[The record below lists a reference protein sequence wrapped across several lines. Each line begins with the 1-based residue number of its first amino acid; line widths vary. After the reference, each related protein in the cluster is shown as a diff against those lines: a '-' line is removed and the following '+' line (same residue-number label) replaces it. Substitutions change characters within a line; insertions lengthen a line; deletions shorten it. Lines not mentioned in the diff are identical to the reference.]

1 MTKANEQD
9 ILEIG
14 KIANQQG
21 TPIVFDPVAV
31 GASSYRKAFCQK
43 FLSEVKVSVI
53 KGNASEILT
62 LVDATTTMKGTDG
75 KTDLDVVE
83 IAKRAHEE
91 LNTIVLTGKD
101 DVVVQGGKVVKLSN
115 GSPLLAKITG
125 GCLLGG
131 IVASFLFREEN
142 PTLQVLE
149 EAVSIYNIVEIV
161 KRINK

>member
-1 MTKANEQD
+1 MSGSKPEEAKEFYKVAGAFINIGTMTKANEQD

-43 FLSEVKVSVI
+43 LSEVKVSVI

-91 LNTIVLTGKD
+91 LNTAIVLTGKD

-115 GSPLLAKITG
+115 GSP
-125 GCLLGG
+125 
-131 IVASFLFREEN
+131 
-142 PTLQVLE
+142 
-149 EAVSIYNIVEIV
+149 Y
-161 KRINK
+161 

>member
-9 ILEIG
+9 IWKLV
-14 KIANQQG
+14 IANQQG

-75 KTDLDVVE
+75 ETDLDVVE
-83 IAKRAHEE
+83 IAK
-91 LNTIVLTGKD
+91 K
-101 DVVVQGGKVVKLSN
+101 
-115 GSPLLAKITG
+115 SP
-125 GCLLGG
+125 
-131 IVASFLFREEN
+131 
-142 PTLQVLE
+142 
-149 EAVSIYNIVEIV
+149 
-161 KRINK
+161 

>member
-1 MTKANEQD
+1 M
-9 ILEIG
+9 
-14 KIANQQG
+14 
-21 TPIVFDPVAV
+21 
-31 GASSYRKAFCQK
+31 
-43 FLSEVKVSVI
+43 KVSVI

-75 KTDLDVVE
+75 ETDLDVVE

-91 LNTIVLTGKD
+91 LNTAIVLTGKD

-125 GCLLGG
+125 AGCLLGG

-149 EAVSIYNIVEIV
+149 EAVSIYNIAAEIAEKDRQV
-161 KRINK
+161 NGPGTFYPNC